1 MIDPKILDEL
11 SKRIAGGIPPGL
23 QMLQEDLRKNV
34 RAALEAGLSHLDLV
48 TREEFDIQA
57 AVLARTREKL
67 EQLERKLEELESSEG
82 KE

>member
-11 SKRIAGGIPPGL
+11 SRRIAGGIPPGL

-67 EQLERKLEELESSEG
+67 EQLERKFDELESSE
-82 KE
+82 ERE

>member
-11 SKRIAGGIPPGL
+11 SRRIAGGIPPGL

-48 TREEFDIQA
+48 TREEFDIQT

-67 EQLERKLEELESSEG
+67 EQLERKLDELESSAGRE
-82 KE
+82 